1 MNNLNVKTNNNK
13 HLYNLIKQYIY
24 IHIYKKTYNLKVYDP
39 YILCIQ

>member
-24 IHIYKKTYNLKVYDP
+24 IYKKTYNLKVYDP